1 MGDVNVTKLNKI
13 GEDERGS
20 TFDFSIRETGDF
32 VLCNRKKLSQS
43 GNTYHEGK
51 SSRTNPKIFVLVSGN
66 IEFSYRQIDSAE
78 PKTITIDCPSIIEM
92 ELGQDGINSCS
103 LSYEHSPDKTVN
115 MLFGNMKFCVTNK
128 LSLIDF
134 SFEGINNR

>member
-78 PKTITIDCPSIIEM
+78 PKTITIDCPSIIEIKPKVTHSVKALTDIIIL
-92 ELGQDGINSCS
+92 ECNSIADIQEDRYSLGVFNESQ
-103 LSYEHSPDKTVN
+103 
-115 MLFGNMKFCVTNK
+115 
-128 LSLIDF
+128 
-134 SFEGINNR
+134 